1 MLIRASLYRIFP
13 RANLIHLQGV
23 SLTRSLQDITGT
35 QANSNA
41 LTAQGAETVLF
52 PQYTSAL
59 KHEFPMGTRE
69 DTYIHSLPRIQ
80 PIIVAVLVIHM
91 IRGCC
96 ATDGLPLEIRRRLVG
111 YEAKVPIGHSSHI
124 ESKSLGPGVKKSII
138 NAKDRKPPAMSPRPL
153 SAPQR
158 IYPSTRL

>member
-1 MLIRASLYRIFP
+1 
-13 RANLIHLQGV
+13 
-23 SLTRSLQDITGT
+23 
-35 QANSNA
+35 
-41 LTAQGAETVLF
+41 
-52 PQYTSAL
+52 
-59 KHEFPMGTRE
+59 
-69 DTYIHSLPRIQ
+69 
-80 PIIVAVLVIHM
+80 M

-111 YEAKVPIGHSSHI
+111 YEAKVPWHENNQQSDKPVKFTLEGEHLPIGHSSHI